1 VASRHI
7 RTLIEWVSEK
17 GWSTVSVCLAHV
29 VDTSVLIDQEL
40 SMIFEGFCVA
50 NMVEAETCSFLEDNI
65 ESYLANIGPAV
76 PEIKYAKTSS

>member
-1 VASRHI
+1 
-7 RTLIEWVSEK
+7 
-17 GWSTVSVCLAHV
+17 
-29 VDTSVLIDQEL
+29 
-40 SMIFEGFCVA
+40 MIFEGFCVA